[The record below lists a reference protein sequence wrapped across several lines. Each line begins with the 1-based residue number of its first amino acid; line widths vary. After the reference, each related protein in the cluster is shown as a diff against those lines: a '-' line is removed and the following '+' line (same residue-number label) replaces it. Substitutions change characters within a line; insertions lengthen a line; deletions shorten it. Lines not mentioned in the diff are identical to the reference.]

1 MLEFAFIALVLFQ
14 IFIFEFML
22 FFCKGKPTLF
32 RVALGTLCIA
42 VLTVLYYYLV
52 PDTGRNKSTLV
63 YEELALISPFVI
75 IHTIIS
81 GSIFNQTR
89 NSDKRTFAYI
99 SSVFVA
105 AAYIPYAF
113 FVACAISGSCI

>member
-1 MLEFAFIALVLFQ
+1 MLEFTFIALILFQ

-22 FFCKGKPTLF
+22 FFSKGKPALF
-32 RVALGTLCIA
+32 RVALGVLCIT
-42 VLTVLYYYLV
+42 VLTLLYYYLV

-63 YEELALISPFVI
+63 YEELALISPLVI

-81 GSIFNQTR
+81 GCVFNQTR

-113 FVACAISGSCI
+113 FLPVL